1 MGFFKKVF
9 KGIKKVFKKIG
20 KGIKSAVKGIGKFMD
35 KIGIVGQIGLM
46 FIMPGIGELLAQ
58 GFNGAAGW
66 MAGYQGVGQ
75 SVINGAGK
83 FMLEASKRVGG
94 LYKSITKGVKDVV
107 GQTATN
113 IASSFGV
120 DPTSK
125 TGEFLAKM
133 NVNVVEPGTAEWGNV
148 FRAAG
153 DGLTNIA
160 KSTGQLVTG
169 VPTTISDPLA
179 TNIAS
184 MTPEQIEAH
193 VTSNTKELDALVSD
207 TGGGISTNAGG
218 PPVGKLQ
225 QGNALA
231 PDAVEKALK
240 LPADSSSS
248 LLAGTAPKD
257 TIDPLNIQTQLD
269 AIQEVVVKAKTINE
283 PKSLLQRGIDGVTT
297 AISEIPE
304 NVGKTFD
311 DLPELGRQK
320 IAQAPE
326 MVIDAGFVQFGQKIG
341 LIDEYPDT
349 DIYQVKI
356 APPNILGAVDSTSI
370 GISPSTEMIT
380 SNFNQN
386 MSQGNLYGDTGLLF
400 DVMSSMESLQRMQQ
414 QGIDVG
420 LGGYRAA

>member
-94 LYKSITKGVKDVV
+94 LYKSITKGVKDVI

-113 IASSFGV
+113 IASSLGV

-125 TGEFLAKM
+125 TGQFLKKIG
-133 NVNVVEPGTAEWGNV
+133 VDVVQPGSAEWGDV
-148 FRAAG
+148 FKAAS
-153 DGLTNIA
+153 DGLTNIGT
-160 KSTGQLVTG
+160 KSVELVTG
-169 VPTTISDPLA
+169 APPPTPTSIEEVLA
-179 TNIAS
+179 SNIAEGNIAS
-184 MTPEQIEAH
+184 ERFRQSQLDLYSQSREANMQSILNEASSLDTIPVD
-193 VTSNTKELDALVSD
+193 VTKTTFPNQLSSTAADQLRKD
-207 TGGGISTNAGG
+207 TLGSM
-218 PPVGKLQ
+218 
-225 QGNALA
+225 
-231 PDAVEKALK
+231 D
-240 LPADSSSS
+240 S
-248 LLAGTAPKD
+248 LLADTAPKA
-257 TIDPLNIQTQLD
+257 TIDSL
-269 AIQEVVVKAKTINE
+269 QEVVVTAKKINE

-304 NVGKTFD
+304 NIGKTFD
-311 DLPELGRQK
+311 DLPELARQK
-320 IAQAPE
+320 IADVPE
-326 MVIDAGFVQFGQKIG
+326 MALDAGIVKAGQAVG
-341 LIDEYPDT
+341 LIDEYADPVVNQ
-349 DIYQVKI
+349 YAI
-356 APPNILGAVDSTSI
+356 APPNLLGAVDSTSI
-370 GISPSTEMIT
+370 GISPSTEMVA

-386 MSQGNLYGDTGLLF
+386 MSQGNLYGDSGLLF
-400 DVMSSMESLQRMQQ
+400 DVMTSMEFLQRMQQ

-420 LGGYRAA
+420 LGGARAA

>member
-58 GFNGAAGW
+58 GFSGAAGW

-75 SVINGAGK
+75 GVINGAGK

-94 LYKSITKGVKDVV
+94 LYKSITKGVKDVI

-113 IASSFGV
+113 IASSLGV

-125 TGEFLAKM
+125 TGEFLAKIG
-133 NVNVVEPGTAEWGNV
+133 VDVVEPGTAEWGDV
-148 FRAAG
+148 FKAAG
-153 DGLTNIA
+153 DGLTNIGT
-160 KSTGQLVTG
+160 KTVELVTG
-169 VPTTISDPLA
+169 APPPPTTSISDVLA
-179 TNIAS
+179 SNIAEGNIAPERFRQSQLDLYSQSREANMQSILNDASRLDNITPDSVIKTTFPDQLSSTAADQLRKDTLGS
-184 MTPEQIEAH
+184 M
-193 VTSNTKELDALVSD
+193 D
-207 TGGGISTNAGG
+207 
-218 PPVGKLQ
+218 
-225 QGNALA
+225 
-231 PDAVEKALK
+231 
-240 LPADSSSS
+240 S
-248 LLAGTAPKD
+248 LLADTAPKA
-257 TIDPLNIQTQLD
+257 TIDSL
-269 AIQEVVVKAKTINE
+269 QEVVVTAKKVAE
-283 PKSLLQRGIDGVTT
+283 PKSLLQRGIDSVTT

-304 NVGKTFD
+304 NVVKGFEEAPARIREGIAEAPANIVMGKIYD
-311 DLPELGRQK
+311 
-320 IAQAPE
+320 A
-326 MVIDAGFVQFGQKIG
+326 IDPQ
-341 LIDEYPDT
+341 PDPVFT
-349 DIYQVKI
+349 QYAI

-370 GISPSTEMIT
+370 GTSPSTEMVT

-386 MSQGNLYGDTGLLF
+386 MSQGNLYGDSALLF
-400 DVMSSMESLQRMQQ
+400 DVMTSMESLQRMQQ